1 MINQSPLNVQFIA
14 MRRKQEDAINS
25 ERRYGHVE
33 LLTLEW
39 YQINA
44 AWNLI
49 KYSFTQTVNIPEL
62 IRSMSENGVAEPAE
76 RGDTTAPLF
85 SLLFAGC
92 I

>member
-1 MINQSPLNVQFIA
+1 MINQSPLNVQSIA

-33 LLTLEW
+33 LFTLEC
-39 YQINA
+39 YKMNA

-62 IRSMSENGVAEPAE
+62 IRVEWLNLRNEE
-76 RGDTTAPLF
+76 TRQCFYFLF
-85 SLLFAGC
+85 FLRAVF
-92 I
+92 